1 MPVQATS
8 IPGVAQRTGA
18 TTYYIEI
25 WPQTWAEIEN
35 KTPVFAL
42 SPAVGEIDVLASTE
56 LLETG
61 RQIQAG
67 YVTPDRTHLIASTH
81 RVFST
86 AEKMQMG
93 DGRVD
98 SKQLVEAVGDRSRL
112 HLSLIHI

>member
-1 MPVQATS
+1 M
-8 IPGVAQRTGA
+8 
-18 TTYYIEI
+18 
-25 WPQTWAEIEN
+25 
-35 KTPVFAL
+35 
-42 SPAVGEIDVLASTE
+42 LASTE

-98 SKQLVEAVGDRSRL
+98 SKRLVEAAGD
-112 HLSLIHI
+112 LSLIHI